1 MTGPSFVDTNVLVYA
16 DDRSHPGKRDLARE
30 LLRRVM
36 AAGNGKL
43 STQVLSEFFAVA
55 TRKLGLAAA
64 DARRR
69 VEIYGSLEVV
79 RPSLQDVLAA
89 IDLHRL
95 HEVAIWDALIIRC
108 AQLSGC
114 TVLYSEDLQH
124 GQRFDGV
131 VVVDP
136 FR

>member
-30 LLRRVM
+30 LLRQVM

-95 HEVAIWDALIIRC
+95 HEVAIWDAFIIRC

>member
-16 DDRSHPGKRDLARE
+16 DDRSHPDKREVARE
-30 LLRRVM
+30 LLRRVI

-43 STQVLSEFFAVA
+43 STQVLSEFFSVA
-55 TRKLGLAAA
+55 TRKLGLVAA

-69 VEIYGSLEVV
+69 VEIYGCLEVV

-108 AQLSGC
+108 AQRSGC